1 MKYLVVAFTLCM
13 GLELFSYIQSRV
25 NRMRIWNFLKVCIIP
40 LCILLKFSDKGV
52 GRNEAIALCEAWG
65 ATPLPCNMILDTL
78 DPNGDG
84 ILTWDE
90 VSSTYKFTPEDLD
103 VYKTR
108 LRAAQSPDCAAQ
120 ELDAIPAFVFEAC
133 KIVTVLDHDFATE
146 NENYYLDMTEKK
158 FQETWNACLALLR
171 VKADLD
177 KSNSED

>member
-1 MKYLVVAFTLCM
+1 MVALIFCL
-13 GLELFSYIQSRV
+13 GLELFSYVLTRV
-25 NRMRIWNFLKVCIIP
+25 NRLRIWAFLKACIIP

-52 GRNEAIALCEAWG
+52 GRNEVIALCEAWG

-90 VSSTYKFTPEDLD
+90 VSSTYKFTVEDLD

-108 LRAAQSPDCAAQ
+108 LRAAQNPECATQ
-120 ELDAIPAFVFEAC
+120 EMDTIPSFVFEAC
-133 KIVTVLDHDFATE
+133 KIVTVLDRDFVTE

-158 FQETWNACLALLR
+158 FEETWNACLALLR
-171 VKADLD
+171 VKADLENLD
-177 KSNSED
+177 SED